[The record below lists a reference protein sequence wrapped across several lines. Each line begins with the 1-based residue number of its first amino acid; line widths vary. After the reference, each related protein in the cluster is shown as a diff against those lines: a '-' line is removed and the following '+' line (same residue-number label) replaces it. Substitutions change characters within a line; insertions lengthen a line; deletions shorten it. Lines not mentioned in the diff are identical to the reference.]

1 MKSFVLLNRVV
12 LLLILFVLSN
22 QVFAQ
27 SDYEIVQNFK
37 QKFAQ
42 LEKSI
47 NSAKTFEELNSLVTN
62 IDRFRADYLEHKKL
76 LDKSL
81 YPDNFEKVFDKLNL
95 AFIIRNQ
102 DFTIIDILQTEN
114 LQLKEQIVVLNKRNT
129 DLINKI
135 QEYEYINRKDSKK
148 IVELKRLVN
157 DLKLSL
163 RKRDEV
169 IISLVDSLM
178 PQLMKDQEK
187 LNSAEGNLVYIEA
200 EKNNLLAN
208 VKRSLQDNI
217 IFLEVT
223 ALEPDDLKEIKEQ
236 QDRFLDFWKNAGTK
250 LIGIYAEK
258 KEKAKEIKEIDSL
271 FVQWKYAL
279 EQETWMNIRAE
290 FAYNDVHLLEFTNGE
305 DFTNTLLS
313 FIKDKIKTIGV
324 KSSEESDKSYTLFSD
339 STWFKVISPKWLP
352 YLIENNLL
360 LAEQKKKIESKIADW
375 KGRLTPAA
383 FDWIYVLVAVIAVA
397 GLGYMSRR
405 RLFKNKKT

>member
-1 MKSFVLLNRVV
+1 MKYFVLPNGII
-12 LLLILFVLSN
+12 LLLILFIFN
-22 QVFAQ
+22 CQVFAQ
-27 SDYEIVQNFK
+27 SDYEIVKSFK
-37 QKFAQ
+37 QEFVQ

-47 NSAKTFEELNSLVTN
+47 NSAKTFEELNSLVAN

-81 YPDNFEKVFDKLNL
+81 YPDNFEKTFNKLNL
-95 AFIIRNQ
+95 AFVIRNQ
-102 DFTIIDILQTEN
+102 DFTVIDILQTEN

-135 QEYEYINRKDSKK
+135 QEYEYINKKDSQKFVKLKK
-148 IVELKRLVN
+148 LVN

-178 PQLMKDQEK
+178 PQLMIDQEQ
-187 LNSAEGNLVYIEA
+187 LNPTDGNLVYIEA

-217 IFLEVT
+217 QFIVVT
-223 ALEPDDLKEIKEQ
+223 TLEPDDLKEIKEQ
-236 QDRFLDFWKNAGTK
+236 QDRFLEFWKKAGTK
-250 LIGIYAEK
+250 LVDIYAEK
-258 KEKAKEIKEIDSL
+258 KKKAKEIREIDSL
-271 FVQWKYAL
+271 FVQWNYAL
-279 EQETWMNIRAE
+279 EQEAWMNIREE
-290 FAYNDVHLLEFTNGE
+290 FAYNDIHLLEFTNGE
-305 DFTNTLLS
+305 DFTNTLFS

-324 KSSEESDKSYTLFSD
+324 KSSEESDKSYTLFAD

-352 YLIENNLL
+352 YLIDNNLL
-360 LAEQKKKIESKIADW
+360 LAEQKRKIESKIADW
-375 KGRLTPAA
+375 KGRLTPAS

-397 GLGYMSRR
+397 GLGYMNRR
-405 RLFKNKKT
+405 RIFKNKKT

>member
-1 MKSFVLLNRVV
+1 MKSFVLLNRVI
-12 LLLILFVLSN
+12 LLLILFVLSI

-47 NSAKTFEELNSLVTN
+47 NSAKTFVELNSLVTN
-62 IDRFRADYLEHKKL
+62 IDRFRADYIEHKKL
-76 LDKSL
+76 LDNSL
-81 YPDNFEKVFDKLNL
+81 YPDNFEKAFNKLNL
-95 AFIIRNQ
+95 AFVIRNQ
-102 DFTIIDILQTEN
+102 DFTIIDILQIEN

-135 QEYEYINRKDSKK
+135 QEYEYINKKDSQK
-148 IVELKRLVN
+148 IVELKRLVKN
-157 DLKLSL
+157 LKLSL

-178 PQLMKDQEK
+178 PQLMKDQEQ
-187 LNSAEGNLVYIEA
+187 LSRAEGNLVYIEA

-217 IFLEVT
+217 RFIEVT
-223 ALEPDDLKEIKEQ
+223 ALEPDDLKEIQEQ
-236 QDRFLDFWKNAGTK
+236 QGRFLDFWKKAGTK
-250 LIGIYAEK
+250 LVDIYAEK

-271 FVQWKYAL
+271 FVQWNYTL
-279 EQETWMNIRAE
+279 EQEAWMNIKGE
-290 FAYNDVHLLEFTNGE
+290 FAYNDIHLLEFTNGE

-324 KSSEESDKSYTLFSD
+324 KSSEESDKTYTLFAD

-352 YLIENNLL
+352 YLIDNKLL
-360 LAEQKKKIESKIADW
+360 FAEQKRKIESKIADW
-375 KGRLTPAA
+375 KGRLTPAS

-397 GLGYMSRR
+397 GLGYMNRR
-405 RLFKNKKT
+405 RLFKNK

>member
-1 MKSFVLLNRVV
+1 MKSFVLLNRVI
-12 LLLILFVLSN
+12 LLIILFVLSI

-47 NSAKTFEELNSLVTN
+47 NSAKTLEELNSLVTN
-62 IDRFRADYLEHKKL
+62 IDRFRADYIEHKKL
-76 LDKSL
+76 LDNSL
-81 YPDNFEKVFDKLNL
+81 YPDNFEKAFNKLNL
-95 AFIIRNQ
+95 AFVIRNQ
-102 DFTIIDILQTEN
+102 DFTIIDILQIEN

-135 QEYEYINRKDSKK
+135 QEYEYINKKDSKK

-178 PQLMKDQEK
+178 PQLMKDQEQ
-187 LNSAEGNLVYIEA
+187 LNHAEGNLVYLEA

-217 IFLEVT
+217 RFIEIT

-236 QDRFLDFWKNAGTK
+236 QDQFLVFWKKAGTK
-250 LIGIYAEK
+250 LVDIYAEK
-258 KEKAKEIKEIDSL
+258 KEKAKEIKDIDSL
-271 FVQWKYAL
+271 FVQWNYAL
-279 EQETWMNIRAE
+279 EQEAWMNIRAE
-290 FAYNDVHLLEFTNGE
+290 FAYNDIHLLEFTNGE
-305 DFTNTLLS
+305 EFTNTLLS
-313 FIKDKIKTIGV
+313 FIKDKIKTIDV
-324 KSSEESDKSYTLFSD
+324 KSSEESNKSYTLFAD

-352 YLIENNLL
+352 YLIDNKLL
-360 LAEQKKKIESKIADW
+360 FAEQKRKIESKIADW
-375 KGRLTPAA
+375 NGRLTPAS

-397 GLGYMSRR
+397 GLGYMNRR
-405 RLFKNKKT
+405 RLFKHK

>member
-1 MKSFVLLNRVV
+1 MKSFVLLNRVIF
-12 LLLILFVLSN
+12 LIILFVLSN

-27 SDYEIVQNFK
+27 SDYEIVQSFK
-37 QKFAQ
+37 QKFVQ

-62 IDRFRADYLEHKKL
+62 IDRFRADYVEHKKL
-76 LDKSL
+76 LDNSL
-81 YPDNFEKVFDKLNL
+81 YPDNFEKVFNKLNL
-95 AFIIRNQ
+95 AFVLRNQ
-102 DFTIIDILQTEN
+102 DFTIIDILQIEN

-135 QEYEYINRKDSKK
+135 QEYEYINKKDSKK

-178 PQLMKDQEK
+178 PQLMKDQEQ
-187 LNSAEGNLVYIEA
+187 LNHAEGNLVYIEA

-217 IFLEVT
+217 RFIEVT

-236 QDRFLDFWKNAGTK
+236 QDRFLDFWKKAGTK
-250 LIGIYAEK
+250 LVDIYAEK
-258 KEKAKEIKEIDSL
+258 KEKAKEIKDIDSL
-271 FVQWKYAL
+271 FVQWNYAL
-279 EQETWMNIRAE
+279 EQEAWMNIKGE
-290 FAYNDVHLLEFTNGE
+290 FAYNDIHLLEFTNGD

-324 KSSEESDKSYTLFSD
+324 KSSEESDKSYTLFAD

-360 LAEQKKKIESKIADW
+360 LAEQKRKIESKIADW
-375 KGRLTPAA
+375 KGRLTPAS

-397 GLGYMSRR
+397 GLGYMNRR
-405 RLFKNKKT
+405 RLFKNK

>member
-1 MKSFVLLNRVV
+1 MKSFVLQNRVV
-12 LLLILFVLSN
+12 LLLILFILSN

-27 SDYEIVQNFK
+27 SDYEIVQDFK

-81 YPDNFEKVFDKLNL
+81 YPDNFERVLDKLNL

-135 QEYEYINRKDSKK
+135 QEYEYINKKDSKQ
-148 IVELKRLVN
+148 IVKLKRLVN

-178 PQLMKDQEK
+178 PQLMKDQEQ
-187 LNSAEGNLVYIEA
+187 LNFAEGNLVYIEA

-223 ALEPDDLKEIKEQ
+223 VLEPDDLKEIKEQ
-236 QDRFLDFWKNAGTK
+236 QDRFLVFWKKAGTK
-250 LIGIYAEK
+250 LIDIYAEK

-271 FVQWKYAL
+271 FVQWNYAL
-279 EQETWMNIRAE
+279 EQEAWMNIREE
-290 FAYNDVHLLEFTNGE
+290 FAYNDIHLLEFTNGE

-313 FIKDKIKTIGV
+313 FIIEKIKTIGV
-324 KSSEESDKSYTLFSD
+324 MSSEESDKSYTLFAD

-352 YLIENNLL
+352 YLIDNNLL
-360 LAEQKKKIESKIADW
+360 LAKQKRKIESKIADW
-375 KGRLTPAA
+375 KGRLTPAS

-397 GLGYMSRR
+397 GLGYMNRR
-405 RLFKNKKT
+405 RLFKNKQT

>member
-1 MKSFVLLNRVV
+1 MKSFVLLNRII
-12 LLLILFVLSN
+12 LLLILFILN
-22 QVFAQ
+22 CQVFAQ
-27 SDYEIVQNFK
+27 SDYKIVQSFK
-37 QKFAQ
+37 QKFVQ

-47 NSAKTFEELNSLVTN
+47 NSAKTFEELNSLVTD

-81 YPDNFEKVFDKLNL
+81 YPDNFENAFDKLNL
-95 AFIIRNQ
+95 AFVIRNQ

-129 DLINKI
+129 HLINKI
-135 QEYEYINRKDSKK
+135 QEYEYINKKDSKQ
-148 IVELKRLVN
+148 IVKLKKLVN

-169 IISLVDSLM
+169 IVSLADSLM
-178 PQLMKDQEK
+178 PQLMKDQDK
-187 LNSAEGNLVYIEA
+187 LNLAEGNLVYIEA

-217 IFLEVT
+217 QFIEVT
-223 ALEPDDLKEIKEQ
+223 VLEPDDLKEIKEQ
-236 QDRFLDFWKNAGTK
+236 QDRFSDFWKKAGTK
-250 LIGIYAEK
+250 LVDIYAEK
-258 KEKAKEIKEIDSL
+258 KGKAKEIKEIDSL
-271 FVQWKYAL
+271 FVQWNYAL
-279 EQETWMNIRAE
+279 EQEAWMNIREE
-290 FAYNDVHLLEFTNGE
+290 FAYNDIHLLEFTNGE

-313 FIKDKIKTIGV
+313 FIKDNIKTIGI
-324 KSSEESDKSYTLFSD
+324 KSSEESDKSYTLFAD

-360 LAEQKKKIESKIADW
+360 LIQEKIKIESKIADW
-375 KGRLTPAA
+375 KGRLTPAS

-397 GLGYMSRR
+397 GLGYMNRR
-405 RLFKNKKT
+405 RLFKNKQA

>member
-1 MKSFVLLNRVV
+1 MKSFVLLNRVIF
-12 LLLILFVLSN
+12 LIILFVLSN

-27 SDYEIVQNFK
+27 SDYEIVRNFK
-37 QKFAQ
+37 QKFVQ

-62 IDRFRADYLEHKKL
+62 IDRFRADYVEHKKL
-76 LDKSL
+76 LDNSL
-81 YPDNFEKVFDKLNL
+81 YPDNFEKVFNKLNL
-95 AFIIRNQ
+95 AFVLRNR
-102 DFTIIDILQTEN
+102 DFTIIDILQIEN

-135 QEYEYINRKDSKK
+135 QEYEYINKKDSKK
-148 IVELKRLVN
+148 IVEFKRLVN

-163 RKRDEV
+163 RKRDNV

-178 PQLMKDQEK
+178 PQLMKDQEQ
-187 LNSAEGNLVYIEA
+187 LNRTEGNLVYIEA

-217 IFLEVT
+217 RFIEVT

-236 QDRFLDFWKNAGTK
+236 QDRFLDFWKKAGTK
-250 LIGIYAEK
+250 LVDIYAEK
-258 KEKAKEIKEIDSL
+258 KEKAKEIKDIDSL
-271 FVQWKYAL
+271 FVQWNYAL
-279 EQETWMNIRAE
+279 EQEAWMNIRAE
-290 FAYNDVHLLEFTNGE
+290 FAYNDIHLLEFTNGD

-313 FIKDKIKTIGV
+313 FIKDNIKTIGV
-324 KSSEESDKSYTLFSD
+324 RSSEESDKSYTLFAD

-352 YLIENNLL
+352 YLIHNKLL
-360 LAEQKKKIESKIADW
+360 LAEQKRKIESKIADW
-375 KGRLTPAA
+375 KGRLTPAS

-397 GLGYMSRR
+397 GLGYMNRR
-405 RLFKNKKT
+405 RLFKNK

>member
-1 MKSFVLLNRVV
+1 MKSFVLLNRVIF
-12 LLLILFVLSN
+12 LIILFVLSN

-27 SDYEIVQNFK
+27 SDYEIVRNFK
-37 QKFAQ
+37 QKFVQ

-62 IDRFRADYLEHKKL
+62 IDRFRADYVEHKKL
-76 LDKSL
+76 LDNSL
-81 YPDNFEKVFDKLNL
+81 YPDNFEKVFNKLNL
-95 AFIIRNQ
+95 AFVLRNQ
-102 DFTIIDILQTEN
+102 DFTIIDILQIEN

-135 QEYEYINRKDSKK
+135 QEYEYINKKDSKK
-148 IVELKRLVN
+148 IGELKRLVN

-178 PQLMKDQEK
+178 PQLMKDQEQ
-187 LNSAEGNLVYIEA
+187 LNRAEGNLVYIEA

-217 IFLEVT
+217 RFIEVT

-236 QDRFLDFWKNAGTK
+236 QGRFLDFWKKAGTK
-250 LIGIYAEK
+250 LVDIYAEK

-271 FVQWKYAL
+271 FVQWNYTL
-279 EQETWMNIRAE
+279 EQEAWMNIKGE
-290 FAYNDVHLLEFTNGE
+290 FAYNDIHLLEFTNGE

-397 GLGYMSRR
+397 GLGYMNRR
-405 RLFKNKKT
+405 RLFKNK

>member
-1 MKSFVLLNRVV
+1 
-12 LLLILFVLSN
+12 
-22 QVFAQ
+22 
-27 SDYEIVQNFK
+27 
-37 QKFAQ
+37 
-42 LEKSI
+42 
-47 NSAKTFEELNSLVTN
+47 
-62 IDRFRADYLEHKKL
+62 
-76 LDKSL
+76 
-81 YPDNFEKVFDKLNL
+81 
-95 AFIIRNQ
+95 
-102 DFTIIDILQTEN
+102 
-114 LQLKEQIVVLNKRNT
+114 
-129 DLINKI
+129 I
-135 QEYEYINRKDSKK
+135 QEYEYINKKDSKQ
-148 IVELKRLVN
+148 IVKLKRLVN

-178 PQLMKDQEK
+178 PQLMKDQEQ
-187 LNSAEGNLVYIEA
+187 LNFAEGNLVYIEA

-236 QDRFLDFWKNAGTK
+236 QDRFLDFWKKAGTK

-339 STWFKVISPKWLP
+339 STWFKIISPKWLP

-360 LAEQKKKIESKIADW
+360 LAEQKRKIESKIADW

-397 GLGYMSRR
+397 GLGYMNRR

>member
-1 MKSFVLLNRVV
+1 MKSFVLLNRVI
-12 LLLILFVLSN
+12 LLLILFVLSI

-47 NSAKTFEELNSLVTN
+47 NSAKTFVELNSLVTN
-62 IDRFRADYLEHKKL
+62 IDRFRADYIEHKKL
-76 LDKSL
+76 LDNSL
-81 YPDNFEKVFDKLNL
+81 YPDNFEKAFNKLNL
-95 AFIIRNQ
+95 AFVIRNQ
-102 DFTIIDILQTEN
+102 DFTIIDILQIEN

-135 QEYEYINRKDSKK
+135 QEYEYINKKDSQK
-148 IVELKRLVN
+148 IVELKRLVKN
-157 DLKLSL
+157 LKLSL

-178 PQLMKDQEK
+178 PQLMKDQEQ
-187 LNSAEGNLVYIEA
+187 LNRAEGNLVYIEA

-217 IFLEVT
+217 RFIEVT
-223 ALEPDDLKEIKEQ
+223 ALEPDDLKEIQEQ
-236 QDRFLDFWKNAGTK
+236 QGRFLDFWKKAGTK
-250 LIGIYAEK
+250 LVDIYAEK

-271 FVQWKYAL
+271 FVQWNYTL
-279 EQETWMNIRAE
+279 EQEAWMNIKGE
-290 FAYNDVHLLEFTNGE
+290 FAYNDIHLLEFTNGE

-324 KSSEESDKSYTLFSD
+324 KSSEESDKTYTLFAD

-352 YLIENNLL
+352 YLLDNKLL
-360 LAEQKKKIESKIADW
+360 FAEQKRKIESKIADW
-375 KGRLTPAA
+375 KGRLTPAS

-397 GLGYMSRR
+397 GLGYMNRR
-405 RLFKNKKT
+405 RLFKNK

>member
-1 MKSFVLLNRVV
+1 MKSFVLLNRVI
-12 LLLILFVLSN
+12 LLLILFVLSI

-47 NSAKTFEELNSLVTN
+47 NSAKTFVELNSLVTN
-62 IDRFRADYLEHKKL
+62 IDRFRADYIEHKKL
-76 LDKSL
+76 LDNSL
-81 YPDNFEKVFDKLNL
+81 YPDNFEKAFNKLNL
-95 AFIIRNQ
+95 AFVIRNQ
-102 DFTIIDILQTEN
+102 DFTIIDILQIEN

-135 QEYEYINRKDSKK
+135 QEYEYINKKDSQK
-148 IVELKRLVN
+148 IVELKRLVKN
-157 DLKLSL
+157 LKLSL

-178 PQLMKDQEK
+178 PQLMKDQEQ
-187 LNSAEGNLVYIEA
+187 LSRAEGNLVYIEA

-217 IFLEVT
+217 RFIEVT
-223 ALEPDDLKEIKEQ
+223 ALEPDDLKEIQEQ
-236 QDRFLDFWKNAGTK
+236 QGRFLDFWKKAGTK
-250 LIGIYAEK
+250 LVDIYAEK

-271 FVQWKYAL
+271 FVQWNYTL
-279 EQETWMNIRAE
+279 EQEAWMNIKGE
-290 FAYNDVHLLEFTNGE
+290 FAYNDIHLLEFTNGE

-324 KSSEESDKSYTLFSD
+324 KSSEESDKTYTLFAD
-339 STWFKVISPKWLP
+339 STWFKIISPKWLP
-352 YLIENNLL
+352 YLIDNKLL
-360 LAEQKKKIESKIADW
+360 FAEQKRKIESKIADW
-375 KGRLTPAA
+375 KGRLTPAS

-397 GLGYMSRR
+397 GLGYMNRR
-405 RLFKNKKT
+405 RLFKNK

>member
-1 MKSFVLLNRVV
+1 MKSFVLLNRVI
-12 LLLILFVLSN
+12 LLLILFVLSI

-47 NSAKTFEELNSLVTN
+47 NSAKTFVELNSLVTN
-62 IDRFRADYLEHKKL
+62 IDRFRADYIEHKKL
-76 LDKSL
+76 LDNSL
-81 YPDNFEKVFDKLNL
+81 YPDNFEKAFNKLNL
-95 AFIIRNQ
+95 AFVIRNQ
-102 DFTIIDILQTEN
+102 DFTIIDILQIEN

-135 QEYEYINRKDSKK
+135 QEYEYINKKDSQK
-148 IVELKRLVN
+148 IVELKRLVKN
-157 DLKLSL
+157 LKLSL

-178 PQLMKDQEK
+178 PQLMKDQEQ
-187 LNSAEGNLVYIEA
+187 LNRAEGNLVYIEA

-217 IFLEVT
+217 RFIEVT
-223 ALEPDDLKEIKEQ
+223 ALEPDDLKEIQEQ
-236 QDRFLDFWKNAGTK
+236 QGRFLDFWKKAGTK
-250 LIGIYAEK
+250 LVDIYAEK

-271 FVQWKYAL
+271 FVQWNYTL
-279 EQETWMNIRAE
+279 EQEAWMNIKGE
-290 FAYNDVHLLEFTNGE
+290 FAYNDIHLLEFTNGE

-324 KSSEESDKSYTLFSD
+324 KSSEESDKTYTLFAD

-352 YLIENNLL
+352 YLIDNKLL
-360 LAEQKKKIESKIADW
+360 FAEQKRKIESEIADW
-375 KGRLTPAA
+375 KGRLTPAS

-397 GLGYMSRR
+397 GLGYMNRR
-405 RLFKNKKT
+405 RLFKNK

>member
-1 MKSFVLLNRVV
+1 MKSFVLLNRVIF
-12 LLLILFVLSN
+12 LIILFVLSN

-27 SDYEIVQNFK
+27 SDYEIVRKFK

-47 NSAKTFEELNSLVTN
+47 NSAKTIEELNSLVTD
-62 IDRFRADYLEHKKL
+62 IDRFRTDYIEHKKL
-76 LDKSL
+76 LDNSL
-81 YPDNFEKVFDKLNL
+81 YPDNFEKAFNKLNL
-95 AFIIRNQ
+95 AFVIRNQ
-102 DFTIIDILQTEN
+102 DFTIIDILQIEN

-135 QEYEYINRKDSKK
+135 QEYEYINKKDSQK
-148 IVELKRLVN
+148 IVELKRLVKN
-157 DLKLSL
+157 LKLSL

-178 PQLMKDQEK
+178 PQLMKDQEQ
-187 LNSAEGNLVYIEA
+187 LNRAEGNLVYIEA

-217 IFLEVT
+217 RFIEVT
-223 ALEPDDLKEIKEQ
+223 ALEPDDLKEIQEQ
-236 QDRFLDFWKNAGTK
+236 QGRFLDFWKKAGTK
-250 LIGIYAEK
+250 LVDIYAEK

-271 FVQWKYAL
+271 FVQWNYTL
-279 EQETWMNIRAE
+279 EQEAWMNIKGE
-290 FAYNDVHLLEFTNGE
+290 FAYNDIHLLEFTNGE

-324 KSSEESDKSYTLFSD
+324 KSSEESDKTYTLFAD

-352 YLIENNLL
+352 YLIDNKLL
-360 LAEQKKKIESKIADW
+360 FAEQKRKIESEIADW
-375 KGRLTPAA
+375 KGRLTPAS

-397 GLGYMSRR
+397 GLGYMNRR
-405 RLFKNKKT
+405 RLFKNK